1 MAIRVIVAG
10 AGARG
15 RDWIREV
22 RANPAF
28 ELAAVVDPDQETLQN
43 ASRSFVIPP
52 AGCFNDLEE
61 ALDQKECDAVI
72 IASSADRHVQVC
84 ELALS
89 RQAAVMVEKPF
100 TMVLSDAIRLVS
112 LAEQQKVPLMVAQNH
127 RYLRSF
133 RTARRL
139 IAEGVL
145 GRIGMV
151 VCQYYRVP
159 HPMVASLSCLPHRIL
174 WGVGVHHLDALR
186 YILGQNIERVMAES
200 FTMPWGQ
207 LPEGASMVVMLDF
220 ENRTRGNYLATYES
234 SGHEFF
240 EGGQE
245 FYARFVGE
253 RATLHVFQRWLML
266 YEGNKLPRIIR
277 RGRRE
282 TTEEQVLLQQL
293 AGALLRGEE
302 PDSSGRDNLQTVAT
316 IEACVRSAA
325 EQRWVELR
333 ELFDES
339 Q

>member
-10 AGARG
+10 VGVRG
-15 RDWIREV
+15 QNWIREV

-28 ELAAVVDPDQETLQN
+28 ELSALVDPDQETLRD
-43 ASRSFVIPP
+43 ASGSFVIP
-52 AGCFNDLEE
+52 AADCFKDLEE

-72 IASSADRHVQVC
+72 IASSPDRHVQVC

-100 TMVLSDAIRLVS
+100 TMALREAVRLVS
-112 LAEQQKVPLMVAQNH
+112 LAEQQSVPLMVAQNH

-186 YILGQNIERVMAES
+186 YILGQNIERVMAED
-200 FTMPWGQ
+200 Q
-207 LPEGASMVVMLDF
+207 
-220 ENRTRGNYLATYES
+220 
-234 SGHEFF
+234 
-240 EGGQE
+240 
-245 FYARFVGE
+245 
-253 RATLHVFQRWLML
+253 
-266 YEGNKLPRIIR
+266 
-277 RGRRE
+277 
-282 TTEEQVLLQQL
+282 
-293 AGALLRGEE
+293 
-302 PDSSGRDNLQTVAT
+302 SGRGIRGCGMGCARCDSRPPSNWS
-316 IEACVRSAA
+316 R
-325 EQRWVELR
+325 RDR
-333 ELFDES
+333 
-339 Q
+339 